1 MSLSQASAEPA
12 LRRSEPRPSANG
24 HTVPVHAPAAV
35 TESTRVRRLLLPISG
50 GLLLVSALVTAG
62 IWWQFQ
68 EGHVV
73 SRNALVRSHLSELG
87 VRGEGVVAGV
97 FVAAGDRVK
106 KGDMLAKLE
115 DAHLLAE
122 QLQLEATLLTLELQI
137 TVEEAALELARKKA
151 EVELARAQSEY
162 RQTQAEAEAA
172 RVQAEDSEAFH
183 AARHALGSGG
193 AVSAEVIR
201 DAAAKAA
208 MRAALAAAAD
218 AATASKRSEL
228 QAARLVE
235 SEVAVR
241 EGEVRVLRARREES
255 RAALDRIAAD
265 IASTR
270 VLAPADG
277 AVVRRL
283 VQPGMAVSTGMPLLS
298 LWLTDDTWI
307 EAWVPEERF
316 AQLEVGSEVSV
327 SFPALPGSR
336 FTGRLERIGL
346 ATDFEMPLDYLPK
359 TREMRMR
366 PTPQVGVRIRLDE
379 LGAEV
384 RPGMSAIV
392 DIRRTG
398 A

>member
-1 MSLSQASAEPA
+1 VPASAEPD
-12 LRRSEPRPSANG
+12 N
-24 HTVPVHAPAAV
+24 VPCAPAPSPPA
-35 TESTRVRRLLLPISG
+35 RRLFLPIAGS
-50 GLLLVSALVTAG
+50 LLLLGALAIAG
-62 IWWQFQ
+62 IWWQYQ
-68 EGHVV
+68 QGHVV
-73 SRNALVRSHLSELG
+73 TSNALVRSYLSELG
-87 VRGEGVVAGV
+87 VRGEGVVAEV

-106 KGDMLAKLE
+106 KGDLLARLD

-122 QLQLEATLLTLELQI
+122 RAQIEATLATLELQI
-137 TVEEAALELARKKA
+137 AVEEAALDLARKQARVKL
-151 EVELARAQSEY
+151 VRAQSEY

-183 AARHALGSGG
+183 AARSALGSGG

-208 MRAALAAAAD
+208 VRASLAAAAD
-218 AATASKRSEL
+218 AAMASKRSEL
-228 QAARLVE
+228 QAASLAE
-235 SEVAVR
+235 NEVALQ
-241 EGEVRVLRARREES
+241 EGELRVLKARREES
-255 RAALDRIAAD
+255 LAELDRIAAD

-283 VQPGMAVSTGMPLLS
+283 VQPGMAVSTGTPLLS

-307 EAWVPEERF
+307 EAWVPEESF
-316 AQLEVGSEVSV
+316 AQLAVGSDVSV

-336 FTGRLERIGL
+336 FKGRLERIGL

-366 PTPQVGVRIRLDE
+366 PTPQVGVQIRLDD
-379 LGAEV
+379 LGGEV

-392 DIRRTG
+392 DIRRAG